1 MAFTGSTAGLAA
13 GAQTNDTV
21 LTWALEATY
30 KQSPTG
36 PYQQG
41 RFTAETLSRSQSTSR
56 PSEIN
61 TIKEV
66 SQSIV
71 TQVTAS
77 GRISGALSTGT
88 FDDFLSGV
96 LGNDFADTIQIIV
109 DSAATDAV
117 TGKVTLK
124 AADHSGR
131 DIIALPAAALA
142 NFPDAGVVRIV
153 DTTQSIDTYLKY
165 ILNNR
170 TTPALEFEAG
180 SLPFTDGYTLPDK
193 STITSA
199 SIINGNIDKTYTIR
213 KSILGAWLMYP
224 GSLINQMQLTFT
236 QGQFAQVEA
245 DVISANEVMS
255 PTNIA
260 SAELPAPSGN
270 IHNTVDNFLG
280 CSLLDKSPA
289 GCITAASITLARNGS
304 KADYGTGHADACGI
318 ITGQFEASGSVSF
331 YYRTEDE
338 YQAAL
343 AGRQGPVVIKSVDS
357 AGNGYAFVFLNAALR
372 NPQLQT
378 ESVNKTYELKL
389 DIEGN
394 PTSSG
399 ATFAIFR
406 ITSGS

>member
-1 MAFTGSTAGLAA
+1 
-13 GAQTNDTV
+13 
-21 LTWALEATY
+21 
-30 KQSPTG
+30 
-36 PYQQG
+36 
-41 RFTAETLSRSQSTSR
+41 
-56 PSEIN
+56 
-61 TIKEV
+61 
-66 SQSIV
+66 
-71 TQVTAS
+71 
-77 GRISGALSTGT
+77 
-88 FDDFLSGV
+88 
-96 LGNDFADTIQIIV
+96 
-109 DSAATDAV
+109 
-117 TGKVTLK
+117 
-124 AADHSGR
+124 
-131 DIIALPAAALA
+131 AAALA